1 MRRLLRRLA
10 GSLLVL
16 LALALVAGKAWLEL
30 DGPYLEALPLYPYCT
45 AAATALQEERYLD
58 ALELAEAGG
67 GGAELAEARAA
78 WDGLAARF
86 ERCVSG
92 AWSGRGEDAF
102 GIGCAVASDL
112 VVFGDVRDLTREGL
126 AWLRGEEPDE
136 VLMAL
141 SAAGIAL
148 TFTPQIGA
156 GASLFKAAR
165 RAGALGDGFARSLVK
180 LARDRAWRPLSGMLT
195 DAGRLSLELGPARAT
210 RALAYAD
217 DADELARLARFVDMA
232 PQPLLALKW
241 GGKGA
246 VRLATDDAL
255 YREALK
261 RGPAGLELAAAR
273 GGRALLARQPLVVFA
288 AKSLYQHPE
297 ALAAALAAIVAFVL
311 RWLTWP
317 WVAGAALALAL
328 LGLALRAS
336 ARQRRGAR
344 RRRQGAPERAR
355 LR

>member
-1 MRRLLRRLA
+1 
-10 GSLLVL
+10 
-16 LALALVAGKAWLEL
+16 
-30 DGPYLEALPLYPYCT
+30 YPYCT

-67 GGAELAEARAA
+67 CDAELAEARAA
-78 WDGLAARF
+78 RDGLAARF

-180 LARDRAWRPLSGMLT
+180 LARDRAWRPSSTWRHSRCWRSGG
-195 DAGRLSLELGPARAT
+195 AARAPCAWPPT
-210 RALAYAD
+210 TPST
-217 DADELARLARFVDMA
+217 ARRSSA
-232 PQPLLALKW
+232 
-241 GGKGA
+241 
-246 VRLATDDAL
+246 
-255 YREALK
+255 
-261 RGPAGLELAAAR
+261 GPPGSSWRRPAAAAPCS
-273 GGRALLARQPLVVFA
+273 RAN
-288 AKSLYQHPE
+288 
-297 ALAAALAAIVAFVL
+297 
-311 RWLTWP
+311 RWWCSRP
-317 WVAGAALALAL
+317 
-328 LGLALRAS
+328 RAS
-336 ARQRRGAR
+336 TSTPRRWRPRSR
-344 RRRQGAPERAR
+344 R
-355 LR
+355 